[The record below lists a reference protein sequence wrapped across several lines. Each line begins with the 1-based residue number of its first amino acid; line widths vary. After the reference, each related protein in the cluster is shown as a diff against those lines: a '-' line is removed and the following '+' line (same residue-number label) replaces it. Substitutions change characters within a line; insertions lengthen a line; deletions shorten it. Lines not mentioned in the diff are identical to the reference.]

1 MSRILIIGATSAI
14 AKATARLWAC
24 EGHALYL
31 VGRDVDHLH
40 EVADDLRVRG
50 ARSVACAALD
60 VNDLARHAE
69 VIDAAASA
77 LGRLQLACSGM
88 TAKVATDNCSTP
100 RGERPAGGAGGRA
113 SDIAIQAKEILFLRE
128 RLNKEL
134 SDNTGQPIDKI
145 ERDVER
151 DYFMSSEE
159 AKAYGVV
166 DAVISSRPDDTVQAG

>member
-1 MSRILIIGATSAI
+1 MANVIVAQLLFLEAENPEKDISLYINSPGGIVTAGLAI
-14 AKATARLWAC
+14 YDTMRFIKPDVSTIC
-24 EGHALYL
+24 
-31 VGRDVDHLH
+31 VGQ
-40 EVADDLRVRG
+40 
-50 ARSVACAALD
+50 
-60 VNDLARHAE
+60 
-69 VIDAAASA
+69 AASMGSF
-77 LGRLQLACSGM
+77 LLAAGTKGKRYILPNSRVM
-88 TAKVATDNCSTP
+88 IHQPS
-100 RGERPAGGAGGRA
+100 GGAQGQA